1 MDYLSEAKV
10 WIIFVLNR
18 NKNNAGFWS
27 CDQPEPF
34 FYSSHRWRP
43 WGLAQVAPPGGHL
56 RQARRSC
63 RQVALTAHSWDSE
76 YVLHMCQ
83 TNTFAHIW
91 ARKRDYV
98 WKKKK
103 WCQGKLD
110 ATRALASIEFTLTV
124 AQSASSSRGSGRF
137 LCASMRINPPPQ
149 GEQCRSPS
157 PSLVRWQL
165 CVNSWLR
172 PHESSRIPPSMF
184 SSCVRLSLH
193 VWESN
198 PWHFH
203 VNVSSATVLTDG
215 AQQWLKLLW
224 IWCMNP
230 AGAAEMTENLT
241 LYAQVE
247 DEKAW
252 KIP

>member
-18 NKNNAGFWS
+18 NKNNAGFWT

-43 WGLAQVAPPGGHL
+43 WGLAQVAPPSGHL

-76 YVLHMCQ
+76 YVPHMCQ

-103 WCQGKLD
+103 WCQGKL
-110 ATRALASIEFTLTV
+110 ALASVEFKLTV

-137 LCASMRINPPPQ
+137 LCASMRINPPPRRTMSVPVTVT
-149 GEQCRSPS
+149 GT
-157 PSLVRWQL
+157 L
-165 CVNSWLR
+165 
-172 PHESSRIPPSMF
+172 MF

-215 AQQWLKLLW
+215 AQQWLKHLW
-224 IWCMNP
+224 NRCMNP

>member
-1 MDYLSEAKV
+1 MQVSGRV
-10 WIIFVLNR
+10 ISLN
-18 NKNNAGFWS
+18 
-27 CDQPEPF
+27 PF

-43 WGLAQVAPPGGHL
+43 WGLAQVAPPSGHL

-83 TNTFAHIW
+83 TNTFTHIW
-91 ARKRDYV
+91 ASKRDHV

-103 WCQGKLD
+103 WCQGKL
-110 ATRALASIEFTLTV
+110 ALASVEFKLTV

-137 LCASMRINPPPQ
+137 LCASMRINPPPP

-172 PHESSRIPPSMF
+172 PHESSRIPPFDVFIVCPSQ
-184 SSCVRLSLH
+184 SSCLR
-193 VWESN
+193 
-198 PWHFH
+198 
-203 VNVSSATVLTDG
+203 
-215 AQQWLKLLW
+215 K
-224 IWCMNP
+224 
-230 AGAAEMTENLT
+230 
-241 LYAQVE
+241 
-247 DEKAW
+247 
-252 KIP
+252 

>member
-27 CDQPEPF
+27 CDQLEPF

-91 ARKRDYV
+91 ARKRDHV
-98 WKKKK
+98 WKKK

-110 ATRALASIEFTLTV
+110 ATQALASIEFKLTV
-124 AQSASSSRGSGRF
+124 AQLSQFQSGF
-137 LCASMRINPPPQ
+137 WEISLCLHANKPPP
-149 GEQCRSPS
+149 
-157 PSLVRWQL
+157 
-165 CVNSWLR
+165 
-172 PHESSRIPPSMF
+172 PPRRTMS
-184 SSCVRLSLH
+184 VP
-193 VWESN
+193 V
-198 PWHFH
+198 
-203 VNVSSATVLTDG
+203 TVTGTLTVV
-215 AQQWLKLLW
+215 
-224 IWCMNP
+224 C
-230 AGAAEMTENLT
+230 
-241 LYAQVE
+241 
-247 DEKAW
+247 
-252 KIP
+252 